1 MRVDFLIYKNLEF
14 SFSPCKF
21 AKTMSKVFSI
31 IKLLTNKFLIVT
43 VVFLVAIFT
52 TEEHNVV
59 IRYENTRTIKQLE
72 KELAFYKN
80 KSAENKKRLEQL
92 RADKAQIEK
101 FAREK
106 YRMHAP
112 NEDVFIVE

>member
-1 MRVDFLIYKNLEF
+1 MEF

-31 IKLLTNKFLIVT
+31 IKILTNKYLIVF
-43 VVFLVAIFT
+43 VIFIIAITT
-52 TEEHNVV
+52 TEEHNAFQR
-59 IRYENTRTIKQLE
+59 IENAKTIKKLE
-72 KELAFYKN
+72 KELAFYRN

-92 RADKAQIEK
+92 KADKEQIEK
-101 FAREK
+101 FARER

-112 NEDVFIVE
+112 NEDVFVVE